1 MKCRINACYCL
12 PSPPSRPKLDEQ
24 GFWRDDPSF
33 VAMHC
38 KYLAVQYGNCKG
50 FVTWWG
56 PSLLLAWVTH
66 SDCFLTLLCSWS
78 TSLLVLGNPDACL
91 CYTVEIFGGGSGG
104 GSLWACQHV
113 DSRILGELA
122 ILLCCT
128 NIFLPLFPP
137 PPRLIDQYKYKPGL
151 SIRLVTLGHFSV
163 SRSNCKIHLQG
174 LP

>member
-12 PSPPSRPKLDEQ
+12 PPPPSRPKLDKR
-24 GFWRDDPSF
+24 GFGEMTHHLLLCI
-33 VAMHC
+33 VNI
-38 KYLAVQYGNCKG
+38 LQYSMGTVRG

-91 CYTVEIFGGGSGG
+91 CYTVEISGG
-104 GSLWACQHV
+104 GEKLMGLPACGLQDPRRVSHFIVLYKHLSPSL
-113 DSRILGELA
+113 SS
-122 ILLCCT
+122 
-128 NIFLPLFPP
+128 
-137 PPRLIDQYKYKPGL
+137 PRLIDQYKYKPGL
-151 SIRLVTLGHFSV
+151 SMGHFSV